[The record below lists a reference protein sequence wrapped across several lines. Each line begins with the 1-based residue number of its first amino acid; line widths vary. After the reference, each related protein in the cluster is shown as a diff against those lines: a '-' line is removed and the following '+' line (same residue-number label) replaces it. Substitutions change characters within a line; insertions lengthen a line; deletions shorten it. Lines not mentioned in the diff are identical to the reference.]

1 MDGQANGKTVAQT
14 NRHKVLSVGIV
25 WAAFYFCGCCEL
37 ERERERRKKKRGEKK
52 RKEEIRKEKRRKDSK
67 KKKEKNV

>member
-1 MDGQANGKTVAQT
+1 VLMDGQANGKTVAQT

-37 ERERERRKKKRGEKK
+37 ERERERERERGGKRKEEKRKEKKRGDKK
-52 RKEEIRKEKRRKDSK
+52 RKEEKR
-67 KKKEKNV
+67 